1 VTPNAA
7 NQLAPLT
14 TLADELSDQSIS
26 LTGVLALPADYLK
39 SYQPDAKWPTGAF
52 PQDAIA
58 AARKAFPQTLVGDGM
73 LTYFTE
79 FNRCRP
85 DPDTIDFISHAT
97 TPIVHA
103 AHDISVMESLQSL
116 RHVFG
121 SCQALAPGKPY
132 KLGMSAIGMWANP
145 YGNMPL

>member
-1 VTPNAA
+1 LQQLAPGYIELLIDLRKKNYNQHLQNTLEAIRVSGTQAPIWAGIVTPNAA

-58 AARKAFPQTLVGDGM
+58 AARKAFPQTLVGGGM

-79 FNRCRP
+79 VNRCRP
-85 DPDTIDFISHAT
+85 DP
-97 TPIVHA
+97 
-103 AHDISVMESLQSL
+103 
-116 RHVFG
+116 
-121 SCQALAPGKPY
+121 
-132 KLGMSAIGMWANP
+132 
-145 YGNMPL
+145 